1 METTTNPETPPESS
15 GTADTSY
22 ADFSAL
28 YAAAGQKA
36 VQAAALQSL
45 ANALTLTLHNAV
57 AEQQHGQMLRMAFTT
72 AAASAILDGKRSE
85 AEEILNLAKSS
96 LVSPDLSGIMN
107 QIKTYLDAIAQQMH
121 PSTPSNPE
129 PAS

>member
-1 METTTNPETPPESS
+1 MDTNPNPETASESAGS
-15 GTADTSY
+15 ADTSC
-22 ADFSAL
+22 ADFSSL
-28 YAAAGQKA
+28 FAAAGHKA

-57 AEQQHGQMLRMAFTT
+57 AEQQHSQMLRMAFTS

-96 LVSPDLSGIMN
+96 LVSPDLSGIMS
-107 QIKTYLDAIAQQMH
+107 QIKTYLDTIALQMH

-129 PAS
+129 SAS